1 MKPTDI
7 FQLHGEMCAKALTLM
22 RGKNRDYAG
31 AEDGLKNYTQAAQVA
46 GITLQQVLVSRMAD
60 KMARLGNVSMNG
72 NVTEETVEDTLLDLI
87 NFCVL
92 IAAARRKP

>member
-7 FQLHGEMCAKALTLM
+7 FWLHGEMCAKALTLM

-31 AEDGLKNYTQAAQVA
+31 AEDGLKNYTQAAQIA
-46 GITLQQVLVSRMAD
+46 GISVTQVLVSRMAD
-60 KMARLGNVSMNG
+60 KMARLGNVALNG

-87 NFCVL
+87 NFSVL
-92 IAAARRKP
+92 IQAARSKP